1 MGVGGAWETAFDTSQ
16 PIITLQPQ
24 HVHQALLALNALSLF
39 HVKIHYLSHLFFAGG
54 LVNLAIFEGAW
65 MSVRVSV

>member
-39 HVKIHYLSHLFFAGG
+39 HVKIHYLSHLF
-54 LVNLAIFEGAW
+54 LPVDWSI
-65 MSVRVSV
+65 